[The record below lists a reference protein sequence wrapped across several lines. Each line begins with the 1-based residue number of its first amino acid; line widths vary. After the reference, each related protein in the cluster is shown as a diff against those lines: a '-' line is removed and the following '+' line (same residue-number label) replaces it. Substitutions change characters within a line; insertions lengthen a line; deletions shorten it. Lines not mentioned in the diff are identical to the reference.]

1 MSLVSDDIH
10 TGGSRGGGPPPFAIK
25 LKKNSRRIEKSV
37 FVVIHEFYNI
47 SSIRRIAQKVP

>member
-37 FVVIHEFYNI
+37 FVVIHEFYNM